1 MLLKVRIL
9 YYIVNIHSFG
19 TINMPGVDH
28 NSNSS
33 DYSVSDSNGSV
44 DFKTDQS
51 CPMKVDVSVNK
62 YTSCTIVRS

>member
-1 MLLKVRIL
+1 
-9 YYIVNIHSFG
+9 
-19 TINMPGVDH
+19 MPGVDH

-33 DYSVSDSNGSV
+33 DYSVSDSKGSV

-62 YTSCTIVRS
+62 YTSCTIVRSWKGH